1 MIDMKNIRKFIISII
16 MFVTGI
22 AAGHEAAP
30 IATANHPFDY
40 VEINYPS
47 VGPSPGCSFQFSPM
61 DFCDARHVKI
71 IKSAISSKSA
81 NFNKHYILLSIEE
94 WPPSPDGRSLVAIDT
109 LTGIVYPVPID
120 AYGGRMDDQGKI
132 RSRPKLFFSLKSN
145 RLCIKGDI
153 LVYRANINGHFCFD
167 FDGEKFTGY
176 QTDYM
181 H

>member
-1 MIDMKNIRKFIISII
+1 MKNTRKFIISII

-22 AAGHEAAP
+22 AAGHAAAP
-30 IATANHPFDY
+30 IAVANHPFDH
-40 VEINYPS
+40 VEINYTHD
-47 VGPSPGCSFQFSPM
+47 GCSFQVSPI

-71 IKSAISSKSA
+71 IKSAISGKSA
-81 NFNKHYILLSIEE
+81 NFNRHYILLSIEE

-120 AYGGRMDDQGKI
+120 SYQGRMYDQGNFSGKPNL
-132 RSRPKLFFSLKSN
+132 SFSLKSN

-153 LVYRANINGHFCFD
+153 LVYRGNTDGHFCFD

-176 QTDYM
+176 HTEYM
-181 H
+181 Y